1 MLQLEHH
8 LLRRLA
14 PMLALLGSIHPLVA
28 AEDQGVPEVVPATN
42 ELPSLDAL
50 PADNVLPVPTAE
62 APATPSPSQNVTV
75 NLINRLVQKGVLSKE
90 DAAELIKG
98 AEADAA
104 AARAQQQM
112 EVQAVVA
119 KELAQ
124 PVGEDSVS
132 VTYVPET
139 VKTQIRDE
147 IKADMMAEART
158 GKFGSASSLPTWAQ
172 RMKLFGDF
180 RLRYDSTT
188 FPDDNAVGA
197 FPNFNAINTGS
208 PFDVSGTLF
217 SPQYN
222 VSEDRDR
229 IRLRARIGAEIDLED
244 GFMGGF
250 RIATGDTNTPVSTN
264 QSLGSAS
271 GQGGS
276 FSKYAIWLDRAFLK
290 YDFGD
295 KPYSDISAYFGRFD
309 NPFFASEVLWDEDV
323 GSDGFAL
330 KGKFEVTDT
339 IKSFV
344 TLGAFPVFNSN
355 FNLSSTQS
363 GQQVE
368 SSNKWLYGAQVGI
381 DWKIKDDLTAKF
393 AVAYYD
399 FKNIE
404 GQLSNPFTPLN
415 AQDAGN
421 TDWTRPAFAQRGN
434 TYMALRNITPTAAN
448 GFGTTLQYQYYGL
461 ATPFQD
467 LTVTG
472 RLDYDGYEPLRI
484 SLVGEFIK
492 NLAFDES
499 ALSKNAVNNRGPGAP
514 GVFEGGDTAWFLNLQ
529 VGDAALDKR
538 GDWNTYL
545 GYRYVESDAVVD
557 GFTDSDFGGGGT
569 NLKGFTIGA
578 AMAVS
583 PSVRLGLRWMSAD
596 QIAGPAL
603 KSDVLEI
610 NLNAKF

>member
-1 MLQLEHH
+1 MLPFEQL
-8 LLRRLA
+8 LVRRLA
-14 PMLALLGSIHPLVA
+14 PMLALLGGIHPLTA
-28 AEDQGVPEVVPATN
+28 AEDQAAPELVPSTN
-42 ELPSLDAL
+42 ELPALDAL

-62 APATPSPSQNVTV
+62 PTASPTPSQNVTV

-104 AARAQQQM
+104 AARMQQQA

-119 KELAQ
+119 QELAQ
-124 PVGEDSVS
+124 PVTDDSVS
-132 VTYVPET
+132 VNYVPET

-147 IKADMMAEART
+147 IKADMMAEARA
-158 GKFGSASSLPTWAQ
+158 GKLGTTSSAPNWVQ
-172 RMKLFGDF
+172 KMKLYGDF
-180 RLRYDSTT
+180 RLRYENTT
-188 FPDDNAVGA
+188 FPDGNAVGA
-197 FPNFNAINTGS
+197 FPNFNSINSGA

-229 IRLRARIGAEIDLED
+229 LRIRARLGAEIDLED
-244 GFMGGF
+244 GFTGGF
-250 RIATGDTNTPVSTN
+250 RLATGDTNSPVSPN
-264 QSLGSAS
+264 QSLGSTN
-271 GQGGS
+271 GQGGN

-290 YDFGD
+290 YEFGD
-295 KPYSDISAYFGRFD
+295 KPYSDIAAYFGRFD
-309 NPFFASEVLWDEDV
+309 NPFFNSEVMWDDDL
-323 GSDGFAL
+323 GFDGLAL

-339 IKSFV
+339 IKSFLTV
-344 TLGAFPVFNSN
+344 GAFPVFNSN
-355 FNLSSTQS
+355 YNLSSTQS

-368 SSNKWLYGAQVGI
+368 SSNKWLYGGQIGI
-381 DWKIKDDLTAKF
+381 DWKIQDDLTAKF

-404 GQLSNPFTPLN
+404 GQLSNPFVPLN

-484 SLVGEFIK
+484 SLVGEYIK

-499 ALSKNAVNNRGPGAP
+499 ALAKNAVNNRGAGAP
-514 GVFEGGDTAWFLNLQ
+514 GVFEGGDSAWFINLQ
-529 VGDAALDKR
+529 VGDAALEKF
-538 GDWNTYL
+538 GDWSTYL

-578 AMAVS
+578 TMAVS
-583 PSVRLGLRWMSAD
+583 PSVRLGLRWMSAN
-596 QIAGPAL
+596 QIAGPTL
-603 KSDVLEI
+603 KSDTLQLD
-610 NLNAKF
+610 LNAKF